1 VEALVHSG
9 MNISRIGRCGVPD
22 AFPVQD
28 KRAHLLSTY
37 QLDAEGL
44 ARAARG
50 LLAGATR
57 R

>member
-1 VEALVHSG
+1 

-28 KRAHLLSTY
+28 KRAHLLSIY

-44 ARAARG
+44 ARAARA
-50 LLAGATR
+50 LLAGADGR
-57 R
+57 